1 MVSYILISISIVVIL
16 SIFGYQSLKLHN
28 LYNKEK
34 KNILDLLSLVSK
46 INYESL
52 SEDHHNVTE
61 EFYEKHPDSHIL
73 NIWKEFEESL
83 VIREDYIENT
93 LDADHFFNENTL
105 GPSLFSRDSFKG
117 IANLLVG
124 IGVLFTFIGLV
135 VGLSG
140 LDISSDNVEVLKQ
153 GIASVVNGA
162 MVSFISSIFGICF
175 SVLFSGVYLNHK
187 TKLREK
193 IWNLQNDIDFK
204 YPRTNPEKSLAEMRE
219 YARETE
225 NHLGALS
232 ETLGDRL
239 QTVVREMGSEI
250 RQGIETSLSSTIGP
264 YMEKIADKAMNSSET
279 AFDKIVDEF
288 LAKVGKAG
296 EAQQKLILDTNK
308 TLQSSLIDFR
318 NEFTG
323 NVEGLKEV
331 IENLNKSYHFIENE
345 LVDRFDKVVNA
356 LTEAVGEYEE
366 TQERLD
372 GQITKQDSIVKSI
385 VSGTKNLETLSDQL
399 KSMISQFN
407 YQFEQSLRAFNTTT
421 SNLETVYEANT
432 EASNQMK
439 TAAQMLKE
447 PFDLLE
453 EEYQKMRSELQNSVK
468 AVSNEM
474 NDVLNSYFTK
484 VQQQTSERMTEW
496 NNQTTSFSSAMLDVT
511 SELNVLIEKISK
523 NQKLIE

>member
-1 MVSYILISISIVVIL
+1 MVSYVLISISILVIL
-16 SIFGYQSLKLHN
+16 GIFGYQSFKLHS
-28 LYNKEK
+28 LYKKERG
-34 KNILDLLSLVSK
+34 NILELLSLINKV
-46 INYESL
+46 NYETV
-52 SEDHHNVTE
+52 SEDHYIVTE
-61 EFYEKHPDSHIL
+61 DLYEKHPDSHIL

-105 GPSLFSRDSFKG
+105 SPSLFSRDSFKG

-124 IGVLFTFIGLV
+124 IGVLFTFVGLV

-140 LDISSDNVEVLKQ
+140 LDISSDNLEVLKN

-162 MVSFISSIFGICF
+162 MVSFISSIVGIFF
-175 SVLFSGVYLNHK
+175 SVLFSGIYLNHK

-250 RQGIETSLSSTIGP
+250 RHGIETSLNNAIGP
-264 YMEKIADKAMNSSET
+264 HMEKIADKAMNSSET

-288 LAKVGKAG
+288 LTKVGKAG

-331 IENLNKSYHFIENE
+331 IENLNKSYHFIETE
-345 LVDRFDKVVNA
+345 LVDRFDRVVYS

-366 TQERLD
+366 SQVRLD
-372 GQITKQDSIVKSI
+372 GQITKQDSIVSSI
-385 VSGTKNLETLSDQL
+385 VSGTKSLETLSDQL

-407 YQFEQSLRAFNTTT
+407 YQFEQSLRAYNTTT
-421 SNLETVYEANT
+421 NNLETVYEANT

-453 EEYQKMRSELQNSVK
+453 EEYQKMRLELQNSVK
-468 AVSNEM
+468 AIADEM

-511 SELNVLIEKISK
+511 TELNVLIDKVRK
-523 NQKLIE
+523 NQKIIK